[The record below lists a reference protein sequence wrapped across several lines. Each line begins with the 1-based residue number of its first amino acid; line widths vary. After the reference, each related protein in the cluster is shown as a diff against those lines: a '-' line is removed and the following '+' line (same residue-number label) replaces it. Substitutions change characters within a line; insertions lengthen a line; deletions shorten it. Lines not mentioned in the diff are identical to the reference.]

1 MNNKEKKT
9 MKKIT
14 LTLIT
19 AAMLL
24 AFAGCSQNNS
34 GSIDSS
40 SQTSQATGTDTSKAD
55 DNADSTASDT
65 SENTDSNTDVSAAD
79 IEKKIADAIGDNY
92 LCDTDFEEDWFK
104 NYYGFDM
111 SQIDEYVAKQNSI
124 SAVNPDTVIVL
135 KVKDGYADTAV
146 DLLNTAYAQQVS
158 YIRTYA
164 FSVQKVMNARIFK
177 NGNYVIYALAG
188 ASYEGEDSQEELKLA
203 ETEYAKIDAAVE
215 SVFGSVPEN
224 LAVVPEDDGSSNRGF
239 FDVTFEGSDDYYD
252 YSGTSDFNYD
262 DMPVVGG

>member
-1 MNNKEKKT
+1 

-14 LTLIT
+14 VTLIA

-24 AFAGCSQNNS
+24 TLAGCTQNNS
-34 GSIDSS
+34 SNPGTSDSS
-40 SQTSQATGTDTSKAD
+40 QSNQTSQTTSADTSKAD
-55 DNADSTASDT
+55 DNADVTA
-65 SENTDSNTDVSAAD
+65 DVSAAD

-124 SAVNPDTVIVL
+124 GAVNPDTVIVL

-158 YIRTYA
+158 YIRQYP
-164 FSVQKVMNARIFK
+164 FGVQKVMNARIFK

-188 ASYEGEDSQEELKLA
+188 ASYDGDDSEEELKLA

-224 LAVVPEDDGSSNRGF
+224 LAIIPEDDGTNSGLVDSSEANDGY
-239 FDVTFEGSDDYYD
+239 DD
-252 YSGTSDFNYD
+252 SMD
-262 DMPVVGG
+262 DMPILGG

>member
-1 MNNKEKKT
+1 

-14 LTLIT
+14 VTLIA

-24 AFAGCSQNNS
+24 TLAGCTQNNPS
-34 GSIDSS
+34 NPGTPDSSQS
-40 SQTSQATGTDTSKAD
+40 SQTTNADTS
-55 DNADSTASDT
+55 NADSTDNADIT
-65 SENTDSNTDVSAAD
+65 ADVSAAD
-79 IEKKIADAIGDNY
+79 IEKKIADAIGENY

-158 YIRTYA
+158 YIRQYP
-164 FSVQKVMNARIFK
+164 FGVQKVMNARIFK

-188 ASYEGEDSQEELKLA
+188 ARYDGDDSEEELKLA

-224 LAVVPEDDGSSNRGF
+224 LAVIPEDDGSSNRGF
-239 FDVTFEGSDDYYD
+239 FDVTFEGGDDYYD

-262 DMPVVGG
+262 DMPIVGG

>member
-1 MNNKEKKT
+1 

-14 LTLIT
+14 VTLIA

-24 AFAGCSQNNS
+24 TLAGCSQNNS
-34 GSIDSS
+34 STSDNN
-40 SQTSQATGTDTSKAD
+40 SQTSQTTSADTTKAD
-55 DNADSTASDT
+55 NNADNADSKPSDDSANADSTADI
-65 SENTDSNTDVSAAD
+65 SAAD

-158 YIRTYA
+158 YIRQYP
-164 FSVQKVMNARIFK
+164 FGVQKVMNARIFK

-188 ASYEGEDSQEELKLA
+188 ASYDGDDSEEELKLA

-215 SVFGSVPEN
+215 SIFGSVPKN
-224 LAVVPEDDGSSNRGF
+224 LAIIPADDVNSNRGF
-239 FDVTFEGSDDYYD
+239 FDVTYEGDDPFDNYD

-262 DMPVVGG
+262 DMPILGG

>member
-1 MNNKEKKT
+1 

-14 LTLIT
+14 VTLIA

-24 AFAGCSQNNS
+24 TLAGCTQNNS
-34 GSIDSS
+34 SNPSTSDSS
-40 SQTSQATGTDTSKAD
+40 QSNQTSQTTSADTSKTD
-55 DNADSTASDT
+55 DNADVTA
-65 SENTDSNTDVSAAD
+65 DVSAAD

-146 DLLNTAYAQQVS
+146 DLLNTAYAQQVN
-158 YIRTYA
+158 YIRQYA

-188 ASYEGEDSQEELKLA
+188 ASYDGDDSEEELKLA

-224 LAVVPEDDGSSNRGF
+224 FAIIPEDDGTNRGLVISSEAT
-239 FDVTFEGSDDYYD
+239 DGYDDRM
-252 YSGTSDFNYD
+252 D
-262 DMPVVGG
+262 DMPIVGG

>member
-1 MNNKEKKT
+1 
-9 MKKIT
+9 MKRIT
-14 LTLIT
+14 VTIIT

-24 AFAGCSQNNS
+24 TLAGCARNNS
-34 GSIDSS
+34 GTTDTSDSSQS
-40 SQTSQATGTDTSKAD
+40 SQTTSTDPSKAD
-55 DNADSTASDT
+55 DNADITT
-65 SENTDSNTDVSAAD
+65 NVSASD

-124 SAVNPDTVIVL
+124 AAVNPDTVIVL

-158 YIRTYA
+158 YIRQYP
-164 FSVQKVMNARIFK
+164 FGVQKVMNARIFK

-188 ASYEGEDSQEELKLA
+188 ASYDGEDAEEELKLA

-224 LAVVPEDDGSSNRGF
+224 LAIIPEDDGNSGGF
-239 FDVTFEGSDDYYD
+239 FDDTFDGSEGYYEYD
-252 YSGTSDFNYD
+252 GTSDFNYD

>member
-1 MNNKEKKT
+1 

-14 LTLIT
+14 VTLIA

-24 AFAGCSQNNS
+24 TLAGCTQNNS
-34 GSIDSS
+34 SNPGTFDSS
-40 SQTSQATGTDTSKAD
+40 QSNQTSQTASADTSKTD
-55 DNADSTASDT
+55 DNADVTADI
-65 SENTDSNTDVSAAD
+65 SAAD
-79 IEKKIADAIGDNY
+79 IEREIADAIGDNY

-124 SAVNPDTVIVL
+124 AAVNPDTVIVL

-158 YIRTYA
+158 YIRQYP
-164 FSVQKVMNARIFK
+164 FGVQKVMNARIFK
-177 NGNYVIYALAG
+177 NGNCVIYALAG
-188 ASYEGEDSQEELKLA
+188 ASYDGEDSEEELKLA

-224 LAVVPEDDGSSNRGF
+224 LAIIPEDDGTNRGLVNSSEAT
-239 FDVTFEGSDDYYD
+239 DGYDD
-252 YSGTSDFNYD
+252 SMD
-262 DMPVVGG
+262 DMPILGG

>member
-1 MNNKEKKT
+1 

-14 LTLIT
+14 VTLIAAAILLTL
-19 AAMLL
+19 
-24 AFAGCSQNNS
+24 AGCTQNNS
-34 GSIDSS
+34 SNPGTSDSS
-40 SQTSQATGTDTSKAD
+40 QSNQTSQTTSADTSKTD
-55 DNADSTASDT
+55 DNADIT
-65 SENTDSNTDVSAAD
+65 AAD
-79 IEKKIADAIGDNY
+79 IETKIADAIGDNY

-135 KVKDGYADTAV
+135 KVKNGYADTAV
-146 DLLNTAYAQQVS
+146 DLLNTAYAQQVN
-158 YIRTYA
+158 YIRQYP
-164 FSVQKVMNARIFK
+164 FGVQKVMNARIFK

-188 ASYEGEDSQEELKLA
+188 ASYDGDDSEEELKLA

-224 LAVVPEDDGSSNRGF
+224 LAVIPEDDGTNRGLVNSSEATDG
-239 FDVTFEGSDDYYD
+239 FDDSM
-252 YSGTSDFNYD
+252 D
-262 DMPVVGG
+262 DMPIVGG